1 MLRLLQAIG
10 QLQIGILVGW
20 LLRLLCPRCGD
31 TDKQEPPAIDEAPI
45 SPWDTAWAA
54 AYEPYGAGEITIID
68 KGKKKDDVEVVAA
81 KQAVIEARKDV
92 DEAILANLL
101 RLNQQRASES

>member
-31 TDKQEPPAIDEAPI
+31 TDKQEPRMIFLQDERGRVPVPFGGTP
-45 SPWDTAWAA
+45 SC
-54 AYEPYGAGEITIID
+54 
-68 KGKKKDDVEVVAA
+68 
-81 KQAVIEARKDV
+81 
-92 DEAILANLL
+92 
-101 RLNQQRASES
+101 